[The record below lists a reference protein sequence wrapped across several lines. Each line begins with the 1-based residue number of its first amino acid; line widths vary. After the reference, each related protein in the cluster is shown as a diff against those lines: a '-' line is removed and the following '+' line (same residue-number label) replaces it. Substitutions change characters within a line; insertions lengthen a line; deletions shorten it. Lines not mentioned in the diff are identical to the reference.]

1 MVYFLVRFCIGYE
14 VNKHKFNNMKKIIH
28 ISLIALVLIGFSFN
42 SFALETKNSTII
54 PKSEAQIEAR
64 LSEIKNRV
72 EVIRNIDRSN
82 LTSSQKKELRTELRV
97 IKNEARGI
105 SNSGIYLSVTA
116 LLVIIIILIIL

>member
-1 MVYFLVRFCIGYE
+1 
-14 VNKHKFNNMKKIIH
+14 MKKIIH
-28 ISLIALVLIGFSFN
+28 NSLIALVLIGFSFN

-54 PKSEAQIEAR
+54 PKTEAQIEAR

-82 LTSSQKKELRTELRV
+82 LISSQKKELRTELRV

-105 SNSGIYLSVTA
+105 SNSGIYFSVTA

>member
-1 MVYFLVRFCIGYE
+1 MVYFLVRFCIRYE
-14 VNKHKFNNMKKIIH
+14 VNKHKFNKMKKIIH
-28 ISLIALVLIGFSFN
+28 NSLIALVLIGFSFN
-42 SFALETKNSTII
+42 SFALETKNSTTI
-54 PKSEAQIEAR
+54 PKTEAQIEVR

-72 EVIRNIDRSN
+72 EVIRNIDRST

-116 LLVIIIILIIL
+116 LLVIIIILILL